1 MNTRLKE
8 LLARVETWPESE
20 QAELTEILE
29 EIEIRHR
36 GEYRASADEL
46 RALDEAEASGIA
58 SDQDVEAA
66 FASFR
71 RA

>member
-1 MNTRLKE
+1 MNAKLKE
-8 LLARVETWPESE
+8 LLSRVESWPESD
-20 QAELTEILE
+20 QVELAVILE

-36 GEYRASADEL
+36 GEYHATPEEL
-46 RALDEAEASGIA
+46 RTLDEAEASGIA
-58 SDQDVEAA
+58 TDKDVEAA

>member
-20 QAELTEILE
+20 QAELAEILE

-36 GEYRASADEL
+36 GEYCATDDEL

>member
-8 LLARVETWPESE
+8 LLARVETWPESV
-20 QAELTEILE
+20 QAELAEILE

-36 GEYRASADEL
+36 GEYRATDDEL
-46 RALDEAEASGIA
+46 RAIDEAETSGIA
-58 SDQDVEAA
+58 SDHDVEAA
-66 FASFR
+66 FVSFR

>member
-1 MNTRLKE
+1 MNAKLKE
-8 LLARVETWPESE
+8 LLARVETWSE
-20 QAELTEILE
+20 LDQAELAEILE

-36 GEYRASADEL
+36 GEYHATPEEL
-46 RALDEAEASGIA
+46 QDLDEAEASGIA
-58 SDQDVEAA
+58 NEQDVEAA